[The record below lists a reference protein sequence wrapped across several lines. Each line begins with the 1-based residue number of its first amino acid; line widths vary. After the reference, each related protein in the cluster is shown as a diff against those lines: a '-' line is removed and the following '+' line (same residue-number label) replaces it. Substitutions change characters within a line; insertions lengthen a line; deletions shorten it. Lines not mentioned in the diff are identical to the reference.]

1 MGFRQ
6 CYTSAF
12 SSIPRRSISSNEPTT
27 AGKLFRQS
35 PIARFIESRRKRV
48 QEEDIRLEPYL
59 SKGVYTESGAIRPVS
74 LPDVAFVLTFLLSI
88 TLDAKT
94 ISTWPTESSS
104 HGNTLSL
111 SGLVGEQVRSSGSG
125 EDGSIRL
132 QR

>member
-1 MGFRQ
+1 M
-6 CYTSAF
+6 
-12 SSIPRRSISSNEPTT
+12 

-74 LPDVAFVLTFLLSI
+74 LPDEAFVLTFLLSI